1 LEGEWLPTSSGNL
14 WGAARDKYGNES
26 LVLAIDPAEH
36 LRERQNSL
44 EETVI
49 AFESQPISEGNSDA
63 NSRAF
68 VRFAERAA
76 VTIRDPLS
84 RAGESG
90 DIENQI
96 AVQQLAKTFS
106 KLRSAVFTL
115 PKYNSRSSAVD
126 DRSNKFM
133 SPTFVKILSAA
144 VLLFF
149 SAALVFSQSEK
160 GQISGQVTDPQGLAV
175 SGATVEVVNQ
185 DTLSKQETTTDEAGH
200 YVVLSLPGGR
210 YHVVVRAQGFGHFES
225 KDISL
230 APEQSS
236 VFDVKLTVTQE
247 KASVTVEGGGAG
259 QVETSNAEVSGTI
272 NETEV
277 KTLGLNGRI
286 AFQLVTLVPG
296 VSNQTGQ
303 DEGKTGVAGSAKY
316 SVNGGRVE
324 YNIFEVDGTD
334 VLNNGINA
342 ARGAN
347 TLVVNPSVDAIAEM
361 KVLTSNY
368 GAMYGKTASGI
379 VLITTKSGTSDFH
392 GDAYEFIRNEMFN
405 ARNFFDQTKSA
416 PLYRR
421 NDFGATVGGP
431 LYIPNVYNTNKQ
443 KTFFFFSQEFRFEKT
458 PVDYNQAVPS
468 NAERSGNFSDV
479 CPVDKTLTITT
490 QNKSLYPDC
499 PVVGF
504 SSNTGQYVR
513 SAYNGTISGSA
524 TDQLPIDPT
533 SQALLATDLLPAPN
547 SATGCNST
555 VSTPSNPACYDASV
569 SPSTT
574 WIESLFRIDQ
584 NLSSTEILSFRFIHD
599 SWDTTVLTPQWGLV
613 ENSFPT
619 VQNHINGPG
628 ISMIASLASALPKSI
643 SNRLSFDY
651 VAADITLA
659 QVAGPGVDLSRPA
672 ILDTACP
679 TNSTGS
685 LNCFETGSGPTP
697 ATSPIGPIGAF
708 FDTSFGGKIPALLF
722 KGTNGAYGSH
732 GFNIDT
738 GYTPWTDA
746 TPTYTLRDDA
756 SKSIGKHLL
765 QFGVELIFAQQNE
778 LGAANGLNS
787 GDVQGVLS
795 FSDQGAGPSPIKIPG
810 ACIGTPDCSA
820 GIDTSN
826 AFANFLGGQIASY
839 QQDSVQNRYYNRY
852 KLAEPYFQDD
862 WRITHRLTL
871 NLGIR
876 LGLFGTWYNAK
887 GTAYNWEPS
896 AYNPSVAAG
905 VFLDPNYGFLLRP
918 ESSSSGNSLIA
929 VPLNL
934 SNPDPAIIN
943 GIVQCGVNGVPKSCM
958 SSHIFNPMPRIGLA
972 WDVFGNGKTAIRT
985 GYGIFFEHGTS
996 YEANTGSLIGSAPL
1010 TLSQTELNPPS
1021 YQCIGG
1027 FGRFGTPCGSYFT
1040 GDALNPVITSPI
1052 AFPINVTSIPQKAV
1066 YPYAQQWSLSVEQQ
1080 IQKGLTAT
1088 FAYVGSEGTHLTAV
1102 RDLNQVRPV
1111 DPAFNPYPAG
1121 RPLIWT
1127 EDCVGS
1133 TGGQFELGGT
1143 GSLNPNG
1150 GIVISNGQPAWV
1162 NMNVACYGV
1171 PGFGTPFNPSVFRPY
1186 PTLGSILNVA
1196 NIASSNYNAF
1206 QFSVRQTIAPLV
1218 LGLSYTYSHSI
1229 DDSSDRSD
1237 ANFVNSYDLPSNKAS
1252 SDFDQRHSLSISYIY
1267 DLPLQSVLYNFTHA
1281 FDNDQTNELSRH
1293 QAAPSAGNPSSAL
1306 SDLLLHGWQLSG
1318 ITVFQTGTPFSVI
1331 NGGSPGGIGV
1341 SDNAG
1346 VANYF
1351 GTGSYADCVGSPYSG
1366 TPFAGNNAQ
1375 SFGPLLANPGAFVA
1389 PRGLTFGD
1397 CGRNSMN
1404 NPSRLNFNVS
1414 LLKHWKVFG
1423 ERDLEFRTEA
1433 FNVFNHTQFRIYDP
1447 SHPGNTGNN
1456 VIGCYGG
1463 ATADYSAAGGDGIN
1477 CLTGNSFLHPVDA
1490 HDPRILQFGL
1500 KLSF

>member
-1 LEGEWLPTSSGNL
+1 M
-14 WGAARDKYGNES
+14 
-26 LVLAIDPAEH
+26 
-36 LRERQNSL
+36 
-44 EETVI
+44 
-49 AFESQPISEGNSDA
+49 
-63 NSRAF
+63 
-68 VRFAERAA
+68 
-76 VTIRDPLS
+76 
-84 RAGESG
+84 
-90 DIENQI
+90 
-96 AVQQLAKTFS
+96 
-106 KLRSAVFTL
+106 SA
-115 PKYNSRSSAVD
+115 
-126 DRSNKFM
+126 
-133 SPTFVKILSAA
+133 TFVKMLSVAVFLFLSATLA
-144 VLLFF
+144 
-149 SAALVFSQSEK
+149 FSQSEK

-175 SGATVEVVNQ
+175 SGATVEIVNQ
-185 DTLSKQETTTDEAGH
+185 ETLAKRETKTDEAGH
-200 YVVLSLPGGR
+200 YIVSYLPVGR
-210 YHVVVRAQGFGHFES
+210 YQVVVQAEGFSTYLGEEVP
-225 KDISL
+225 L
-230 APEQSS
+230 GPEQSV

-247 KASVTVEGGGAG
+247 KASVNVQGGGAG

-286 AFQLVTLVPG
+286 AYQLITLVPG

-347 TLVVNPSVDAIAEM
+347 TFVVNPSVDAIGEM

-379 VLITTKSGTSDFH
+379 VQITTKSGTADFH
-392 GDAYEFIRNEMFN
+392 GDGYEFIRNEMFN

-421 NDFGATVGGP
+421 NDFGFTLGGP
-431 LYIPNVYNTNKQ
+431 LYIPKTYNTSKQ
-443 KTFFFFSQEFRFEKT
+443 KTFFFFSQEFRYEKT

-479 CPVDKTLTITT
+479 CPADETLVITT

-499 PVVGF
+499 PVLGF
-504 SSNTGQYVR
+504 SANTGQYVR
-513 SAYNGTISGSA
+513 SSFNGTTPGYA

-533 SQALLATDLLPAPN
+533 SAALLATNLLPAPTA
-547 SATGCNST
+547 ATGCNST
-555 VSTPSNPACYDASV
+555 ISTATNPACYDATV

-584 NLSSTEILSFRFIHD
+584 NLSPTQILSFRFIHD

-628 ISMIASLASALPKSI
+628 ISMIASLASVLPKGI

-651 VAADITLA
+651 VSADITLA
-659 QVAGPGVDLSRPA
+659 QVAGSGVNLSRPA

-679 TNSTGS
+679 ADGMGS
-685 LNCFETGSGPTP
+685 LNCSEAGSGPTP
-697 ATSPIGPIGAF
+697 AISPIGPIGTF
-708 FDTSFGGKIPALLF
+708 FDTNFGGKIPALLF

-738 GYTPWTDA
+738 GYTPWSDT

-756 SKSIGKHLL
+756 SKSLGKHLL
-765 QFGVELIFAQQNE
+765 QAGVELIFAQQNE

-795 FSDQGAGPSPIKIPG
+795 FNDQGAGPSPIQISG
-810 ACIGTPDCSA
+810 ACIGTPACSA

-839 QQDSVQNRYYNRY
+839 QQDSTQNKYYNRY

-862 WRITHRLTL
+862 WRVTNRVTL

-876 LGLFGTWYNAK
+876 LGLFGAWYNAK

-918 ESSSSGNSLIA
+918 GTSTAGNSLVA

-943 GIVQCGVNGVPKSCM
+943 GLVQCGVSSVPKSCM
-958 SSHIFNPMPRIGLA
+958 SSHILNPMPRIGLA
-972 WDVFGNGKTAIRT
+972 WDVFGNGKTALRA

-1027 FGRFGTPCGSYFT
+1027 FGRLGTPCGSYFA

-1066 YPYAQQWSLSVEQQ
+1066 YPYVQQWSLSVEQE
-1080 IQKGLTAT
+1080 IRKGLTLT
-1088 FAYVGSEGTHLTAV
+1088 MAYVGSEGTHLTAV

-1111 DPAFNPYPAG
+1111 DPAFNPFPAG

-1127 EDCVGS
+1127 EDCAGS

-1150 GIVISNGQPAWV
+1150 GTIISNGQPAWV

-1186 PTLGSILNVA
+1186 PTLGSILSVA

-1206 QFSVRQTIAPLV
+1206 QLSVRRTIRPLV
-1218 LGLSYTYSHSI
+1218 LGVSYTYSHSI

-1237 ANFVNSYDLPSNKAS
+1237 ADFVNSYDLSGNKAS
-1252 SDFDQRHSLSISYIY
+1252 SDFDQRDSLSVSYIY
-1267 DLPLQSVLYNFTHA
+1267 DLPLQKALYDLRHA
-1281 FDNDQTNELSRH
+1281 WDAPGQT
-1293 QAAPSAGNPSSAL
+1293 ATPDAPSAL
-1306 SDLLLHGWQLSG
+1306 SNVLVGGWQLSG
-1318 ITVFQTGTPFSVI
+1318 ITIFQTGTPFSVI

-1351 GTGSYADCVGSPYSG
+1351 GTGSYADCVGNPYQWNPAASG
-1366 TPFAGNNAQ
+1366 NTAQ
-1375 SFGPLLANPGAFVA
+1375 SFGPLLLNPAAFVA

-1397 CGRNSMN
+1397 CGRNSLN
-1404 NPSRLNFNVS
+1404 NPRRTNFNVS
-1414 LLKHWKVFG
+1414 LLKHFKVFG
-1423 ERDLEFRTEA
+1423 ERDLEFRAEA
-1433 FNVFNHTQFRIYDP
+1433 FNVFNHTQFRIYD
-1447 SHPGNTGNN
+1447 SAHPGNTGNN

-1463 ATADYSAAGGDGIN
+1463 ASTDYSAAGGGGTD
-1477 CLTGNSFLHPVDA
+1477 CLTGNSFLRPVDA

-1500 KLSF
+1500 KFNF